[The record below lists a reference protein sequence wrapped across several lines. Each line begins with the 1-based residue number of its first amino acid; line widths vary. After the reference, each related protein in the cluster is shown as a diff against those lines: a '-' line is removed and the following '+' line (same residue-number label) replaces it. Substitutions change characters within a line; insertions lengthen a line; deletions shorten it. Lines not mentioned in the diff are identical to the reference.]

1 MVKRKRKVKK
11 KIPPKIVFIPDEE
24 TGTSLLLHPNAT
36 LTPEASLES
45 PTSAQW
51 LPGDSTSAPKI
62 AEESDEEEQYAQS
75 YPALIEK
82 YILSR
87 HFIPFLLAI
96 VLIGYVFIQ
105 DNAAGNL
112 RNWSGIWWTI
122 QKSGIL
128 LALLLVVLLCQFLYK
143 KIFGREM

>member
-1 MVKRKRKVKK
+1 MVKRKRKAKK
-11 KIPPKIVFIPDEE
+11 KIPQKMIFIPNEE
-24 TGTSLLLHPNAT
+24 TGTSPLPHPNAT
-36 LTPEASLES
+36 LTPDASLES
-45 PTSAQW
+45 PTSGQW
-51 LPGDSTSAPKI
+51 LSGDSTSAPKI
-62 AEESDEEEQYAQS
+62 GEESDEEEQYAQS

-87 HFIPFLLAI
+87 HFIAFLLAL

-112 RNWSGIWWTI
+112 KNWDGIWWTI

-128 LALLLVVLLCQFLYK
+128 LALLLSVLLCQFLYK
-143 KIFGREM
+143 KILGRQM